1 LKVVDVDFVSV
12 HRPREE
18 GSAAQT
24 ERKAKELLKWMETMG
39 RVVPVQFDEPFRRGY
54 LIWNPGLEDYVEDLR
69 GAKAG
74 GAAGWCFHNG
84 AQKDG
89 LEWRPRRSF
98 DLSEKGLMAQLDPI
112 EREFLRELRNQNP
125 EFRR

>member
-1 LKVVDVDFVSV
+1 V
-12 HRPREE
+12 H
-18 GSAAQT
+18 
-24 ERKAKELLKWMETMG
+24 
-39 RVVPVQFDEPFRRGY
+39 FDEPFRRGY
-54 LIWNPGLEDYVEDLR
+54 SGWAPQVEDYMEDLK

-84 AQKDG
+84 AQKEG
-89 LEWRPRRSF
+89 EEGRPRRSF
-98 DLSEKGLMAQLDPI
+98 DLSEKGLMEQLDPI